1 MKKLILAMSFVA
13 ASFAAGSSAQAQPWP
28 ASVVGLWDVFANQ
41 SHLKLAIR
49 TQGVGVCAPISGS
62 IANVGGAAENIQGFY
77 CPGSGRISFQR
88 KNVSTND
95 TFQTWTGNLSDPGAH
110 LLIGGT
116 FTQGVAPN
124 VGEYGFYA
132 TK

>member
-1 MKKLILAMSFVA
+1 VITGLI
-13 ASFAAGSSAQAQPWP
+13 Q
-28 ASVVGLWDVFANQ
+28 SVGIPPVD
-41 SHLKLAIR
+41 K
-49 TQGVGVCAPISGS
+49 IS
-62 IANVGGAAENIQGFY
+62 GFY

-88 KNVSTND
+88 IVASTND

-116 FTQGVAPN
+116 FTHNGPN
-124 VGEYGFYA
+124 IGEYGFYA